1 MALLLWLASRLS
13 SSWTNISALGIF
25 LTVFTLLLDF
35 MKRRKKWSRYPP
47 GPMSLPFIGTMLSVD
62 FHNPHLSFNQLH
74 KKFGNVFNLQNCWT
88 NLVVLNGYKT
98 VKEALVHRSED
109 FADRPYIP
117 IYEHLGYGKK
127 SEGIVMASYGHVWK
141 ELRKFTLST
150 LRNFGMGK
158 KSLEERVIEEAGFL
172 CSAVNSEEGRPFD
185 LRFTVN
191 NAVCNVICT
200 TVFGGRFNYG
210 DETFKKLLHLFEK
223 YLSEE
228 TGFLPQLLNVV
239 PILLR
244 IPGVPQK
251 VFPGQKAYMDFIDV
265 LINKHMKTWNPA
277 HNRDFTDAFL
287 KEMEK
292 DKAAEEGGF
301 NYNNLRLVTAD
312 LFAAGSETTSTTIRW
327 GILYMLLH
335 PEIQSKVQ
343 AEIDKVIG
351 RERAP
356 TMKDQ
361 ASMPY
366 TNAVIHEVQRCGDVI
381 PVGVLHKTYRD
392 TELQGFFI
400 PKGTTIITNLSSV
413 LKDETVWEKPNEFYP
428 EHFLDANGQ
437 FVKPEAF
444 LPFSA
449 GRRAC
454 LGEQLAKMEL
464 FIFFTTLLQ
473 KFTFVLPEDQPRPR
487 EDGYFIFTR
496 CPHPYLVRA
505 IPRLNAHCSPS
516 TQKPPTTQPLS
527 EMMKV

>member
-1 MALLLWLASRLS
+1 
-13 SSWTNISALGIF
+13 
-25 LTVFTLLLDF
+25 
-35 MKRRKKWSRYPP
+35 
-47 GPMSLPFIGTMLSVD
+47 
-62 FHNPHLSFNQLH
+62 QLH
-74 KKFGNVFNLQNCWT
+74 KKFGNVFSLQNCWT

-109 FADRPYIP
+109 FADRPYFP
-117 IYEHLGYGKK
+117 EYEHLGYGNK
-127 SEGIVMASYGHVWK
+127 SEGKAPDISCSSIIPGIVIARYGHIWK

-158 KSLEERVIEEAGFL
+158 KSLEERVTEEAGFL
-172 CSAVNSEEGRPFD
+172 CSAINSEEGCPFN
-185 LRFTVN
+185 LRFLVN

-200 TVFGGRFNYG
+200 TIYGERFNYG
-210 DETFKKLLHLFEK
+210 DETFKKLLHLFENS
-223 YLSEE
+223 LNEE

-251 VFPGQKAYMDFIDV
+251 VFRGQKAFMDFIDV
-265 LINKHMKTWNPA
+265 LIDKHMETWNPA
-277 HNRDFTDAFL
+277 YIRDFTDMFL

-292 DKAAEEGGF
+292 GKAAEERGF

-312 LFAAGSETTSTTIRW
+312 LFAAGSETTSTTLQW
-327 GILYMLLH
+327 AFLYMLLH
-335 PEIQSKVQ
+335 PEIQGKVQ

-351 RERAP
+351 RERSP
-356 TMKDQ
+356 TMEDQ
-361 ASMPY
+361 VSMPY
-366 TNAVIHEVQRCGDVI
+366 TNAVIHEVQRYGDVV
-381 PVGVLHKTYRD
+381 PLGLPHMTYRD

-413 LKDETVWEKPNEFYP
+413 LKDEAVWEKPNEFYP

-454 LGEQLAKMEL
+454 LGEQLARMEL

-487 EDGYFIFTR
+487 EDGHFALTSS
-496 CPHPYLVRA
+496 PHPYQVRA
-505 IPRLNAHCSPS
+505 VPR
-516 TQKPPTTQPLS
+516 
-527 EMMKV
+527 